1 MLQYKNQKLSQ
12 QLEFQKFEYS
22 TLQKK
27 FNQLQDDQKSYGDT
41 LNAVKKSWEQVNN
54 VKLMPSIYS
63 FSFTEA
69 SYLINAA
76 GC

>member
-54 VKLMPSIYS
+54 VKLTPSKYS